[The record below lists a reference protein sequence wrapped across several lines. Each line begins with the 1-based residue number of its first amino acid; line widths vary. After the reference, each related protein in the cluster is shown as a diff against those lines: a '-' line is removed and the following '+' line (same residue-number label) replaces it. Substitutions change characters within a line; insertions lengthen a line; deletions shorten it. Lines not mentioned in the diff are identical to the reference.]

1 MGWRKVLGQIVE
13 DAELLACHL
22 AGRTPD
28 RNIQT
33 PEEVEATMKM
43 VELAMHR
50 CLPKRLRTMPSAF
63 LQMPPADRI
72 ALARELLAGTGR
84 VVVKAVENPATW
96 PNGCCHPNSCARHR
110 DCMYLGCEHRGFD
123 IGPQIDACRAA
134 MLADDAGDG

>member
-84 VVVKAVENPATW
+84 VVARDVDAPEIATSW
-96 PNGCCHPNSCARHR
+96 FAG
-110 DCMYLGCEHRGFD
+110 GWV
-123 IGPQIDACRAA
+123 ACRAT
-134 MLADDAGDG
+134 MLADDGENND